1 MNETHIRMAQLRME
15 RKFKAFSEKLD
26 NMNEQ
31 LTRERQAFAEQ
42 KKANEEAKFRKEYDE
57 YLISIGKKERP
68 IEMSKEDKE
77 YYDKYVA
84 GLGLGQ
90 RKR

>member
-42 KKANEEAKFRKEYDE
+42 KKANEEAKFQKEYDE

-68 IEMSKEDKE
+68 IEMSKADKA

-84 GLGLGQ
+84 SLGLGQ
-90 RKR
+90 RKK

>member
-15 RKFKAFSEKLD
+15 RKFKVFSEKLD

-42 KKANEEAKFRKEYDE
+42 KKANEEAKFQKEYDE

-84 GLGLGQ
+84 SLGLGQ
-90 RKR
+90 RK

>member
-26 NMNEQ
+26 SMSEQ

-42 KKANEEAKFRKEYDE
+42 KKANEEAKFQKEYDE
-57 YLISIGKKERP
+57 YLISIGKKKRP
-68 IEMSKEDKE
+68 IEMSKEDQV

-84 GLGLGQ
+84 NLGLGH
-90 RKR
+90 RKK